1 METIASRVDAHVN
14 VWYLLSL
21 AGASRPSNRARNID
35 SQFGNEQ
42 KSGKAVPSHPF
53 DSPSSPSSS
62 SPNVL
67 SALFPFLF
75 SSFSS
80 ISTSLNRDTAFPV
93 LVLSF
98 LFSPF
103 PPLSLILSLSRALAP
118 ASSKLRLPFD
128 SVLEAFFPRLLSLMR
143 LSSFVLR
150 VSSASATTLMRISPA
165 PIESSFPPQI
175 SAGLSKCSR
184 LPFISSSY
192 SCLSYL

>member
-103 PPLSLILSLSRALAP
+103 PPSLSHSFSLARTRSSFIEVT
-118 ASSKLRLPFD
+118 ASFRLCSRSFLSAPTFVNAPVLVCPPRFLRFRHHVNADLAG
-128 SVLEAFFPRLLSLMR
+128 SNRILLS
-143 LSSFVLR
+143 
-150 VSSASATTLMRISPA
+150 SADIGG
-165 PIESSFPPQI
+165 IIQV
-175 SAGLSKCSR
+175 
-184 LPFISSSY
+184 
-192 SCLSYL
+192 

>member
-98 LFSPF
+98 LFSP
-103 PPLSLILSLSRALAP
+103 SLLSLSLSHSFSLARTRSSFIEVT
-118 ASSKLRLPFD
+118 ASFRLCSRSFLSAPTFVNAPVLVCPPRFLRFRHHVNADLAG
-128 SVLEAFFPRLLSLMR
+128 SNRILLS
-143 LSSFVLR
+143 
-150 VSSASATTLMRISPA
+150 SADIGG
-165 PIESSFPPQI
+165 IIQV
-175 SAGLSKCSR
+175 
-184 LPFISSSY
+184 
-192 SCLSYL
+192 